1 MDKTEIESILLANW
15 YFTTCKLSVSNPQK
29 CEKTELARKYLLNK
43 IKKALIERSLIKTKS
58 IKAFSF
64 ISLLAFLRLIF

>member
-43 IKKALIERSLIKTKS
+43 IKKALTESRLKTKS
-58 IKAFSF
+58 VKAFSF
-64 ISLLAFLRLIF
+64 ISLLSSIRLIF